1 MMQSPAHASLLLIE
15 DDADLR
21 LELADYLS
29 ASGYDVTTAA
39 TVWEAEAALG
49 INFDLLV
56 VDINLPDGSGLE
68 LCRRM
73 RSYIRSGIV
82 MCTGLSDRN
91 ARIASLKAGAD
102 AYLVKPV
109 DPEELDATLSNLHR
123 RISSRRS
130 SMLLP
135 APLPTQWR
143 MDQVRQTL
151 LGPNGSHI
159 QLNHSEALLLV
170 CVLRSSEQ
178 QASRELIFAE
188 FEAAGMP
195 TDGRKLEVLVSRLRS
210 KARQKM
216 HVKLPLQSVYGKGY
230 IFTDHTELI

>member
-21 LELADYLS
+21 LELSDYLS
-29 ASGYDVTTAA
+29 ASGYAVTTAA
-39 TVWEAEAALG
+39 SVWEAEAALG
-49 INFDLLV
+49 THFDLLV

-73 RSYIRSGIV
+73 RSYIRAGIV

-109 DPEELDATLSNLHR
+109 DPEELDATLTNLHR
-123 RISSRRS
+123 RLTSRRS

-135 APLPTQWR
+135 APLPTLWR

-151 LGPNGSHI
+151 TGPNGRALE
-159 QLNHSEALLLV
+159 LNHSEALLLS
-170 CVLRSSEQ
+170 CVLRSPEQ
-178 QASRELIFAE
+178 QATREVIFAE

-195 TDGRKLEVLVSRLRS
+195 TDGRKLEVLVSRLRI
-210 KARQKM
+210 KARQKLA
-216 HVKLPLQSVYGKGY
+216 VKLPFQSVYGRGY
-230 IFTDHTELI
+230 IFTDHSELI